1 MSDVKKALY
10 LPRFL
15 PYRLTK
21 LSGFVSRSL
30 SRLYSEKFDLTIQ
43 EWGIIA
49 ILGSEGEMTASQI
62 GELASL
68 DKVNVSR
75 AVDRLEK
82 ASRVRR
88 KTLLRDRR
96 SSVLSLTEE
105 GQDVLAR
112 IVPLAQDYE
121 DRLLADFSAEE
132 IEVMDDILNRLDRKA
147 ARLRDIMLSR

>member
-1 MSDVKKALY
+1 MADVKKALY

-30 SRLYSEKFDLTIQ
+30 SRLYSEQFDLTIQ

-62 GELASL
+62 GDLASL

-82 ASRVRR
+82 AGRVRR

-105 GQDVLAR
+105 GQTVLAR
-112 IVPLAQDYE
+112 IVPLAQAYE

-132 IEVMDDILNRLDRKA
+132 IELMDDILNRLDRKA
-147 ARLRDIMLSR
+147 ARLHDIMLSR